1 MVDTGK
7 TNDYHDSA
15 KALFDDLKLARYAM
29 PALAVPTLYANAAAY
44 TLAANNGDEKMVFR
58 DLGGLREKQKFEFK
72 LLAATNPT
80 AYAQLKLDAYDEI
93 QVSTEAA
100 FKTAYERFMKTGYS
114 RAEARNLAMQA
125 AGNNMAV
132 QQQAIN
138 MSFGEEG
145 GHVFDRSL
153 QHESSKSHN
162 PVADTI
168 IHQPP
173 THTAPKAIKFAAPK
187 TKGHKG
193 HKKRRKKVAASIELD

>member
-1 MVDTGK
+1 MADVGK
-7 TNDYHDSA
+7 TNAYHDSA

-29 PALAVPTLYANAAAY
+29 PVMAFPTLYTDANAYLA
-44 TLAANNGDEKMVFR
+44 AANNGDEKLVFR

-80 AYAQLKLDAYDEI
+80 AYAKLKLDAYDEI

-114 RAEARNLAMQA
+114 RAQARDLAMQA

-145 GHVFDRSL
+145 GHVFDRAL
-153 QHESSKSHN
+153 QHESAKSHN

-168 IHQPP
+168 IHQ
-173 THTAPKAIKFAAPK
+173 
-187 TKGHKG
+187 
-193 HKKRRKKVAASIELD
+193 